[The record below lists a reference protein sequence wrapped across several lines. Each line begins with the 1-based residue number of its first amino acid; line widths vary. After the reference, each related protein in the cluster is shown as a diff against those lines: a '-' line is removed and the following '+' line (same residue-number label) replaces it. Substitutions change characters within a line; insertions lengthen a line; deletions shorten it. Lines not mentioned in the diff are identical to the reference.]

1 MCRLKCLDFALN
13 MVRSDIAEK
22 QALQFIFSPA
32 KMFVERDELTSMGDL
47 FAQPSFVE
55 DDSVAKP
62 RIEKQ

>member
-1 MCRLKCLDFALN
+1 

-47 FAQPSFVE
+47 LAQPSFDE